1 MITMKRLIALMLTIV
16 MVMLMVAA
24 CGGGG
29 ETTTEAAKTTDATTE
44 ATTTTN
50 TTATTAATTTVPTVG
65 TTATT
70 VGTTATT
77 ATTVAT
83 TVATTEANPLAKYE
97 GSLVMHLDFD
107 EWDLDTNIIKD
118 ITGNGHDAQATKRV
132 NIANGPDG
140 FGDAAEFANDGDLLT
155 IKNSDALNFTTSDEF
170 TIQFWYK
177 PDANLYNL
185 SNSSWPCVFQKGEK
199 GDGWYGVWVPK
210 NGIAWGGDAGNIF
223 ATSKVNTNWQL
234 VTIVQKDGVVSTYV
248 DGLAGATVAAV
259 DYTSDFDLW
268 IGGKCR
274 DKGADVT
281 QQFYGCIDEFKIYSA
296 ALDYQAITGIKVEKP
311 DEEKA
316 IVKFDF
322 NEIKDGK
329 FIDSASGLEA
339 VISGTVTVGEGKN
352 GNAAIFD
359 SENDLLTIADNDL
372 LDLKKNQN
380 FTIEIV
386 YKADAGLFQTED
398 KSGWPCMF
406 QKGASGTG
414 WYGIWF
420 NKTFIHWGGQAGNFA
435 IKSDLAKD
443 ENNNVL
449 DTDWHTILIVQDAE
463 KGTITTYIDG
473 VAGKPLTA
481 QDYTSAYDLYI
492 GGKINDTTF
501 QRFVGA
507 IDEFNIYNYAFDA
520 DKIADSAK

>member
-1 MITMKRLIALMLTIV
+1 MKRMIALLLSIV

-24 CGGGG
+24 CGDAK
-29 ETTTEAAKTTDATTE
+29 TTTEATKATDATTE

-50 TTATTAATTTVPTVG
+50 TTATTAATTVATVG

-77 ATTVAT
+77 VGTTAT

-97 GSLVMHLDFD
+97 SSLVMHLDFD
-107 EWDLDTNIIKD
+107 EWDIDTNIITD
-118 ITGNGHDAQATKRV
+118 VTGNGHDAHASKKV
-132 NIANGPDG
+132 NIAEGPDG
-140 FGDAAEFANDGDLLT
+140 FGDAVEFANHGDVLT
-155 IKNSDALNFTTSDEF
+155 IKNSDALNFTVEDEF

-177 PDANLYNL
+177 PDANLYSL
-185 SNSSWPCVFQKGEK
+185 SNSAWPCVFQKGER
-199 GDGWYGVWVPK
+199 GDGWYGVWAPK
-210 NGIAWGGDAGNIF
+210 TGVVWGGDAGNIN
-223 ATSKVNTNWQL
+223 ATKTVSTEWQL
-234 VTIVQKDGVVSTYV
+234 VTIVQKEGVVSTYV
-248 DGLAGATVAAV
+248 DGIAGATVAAK

-274 DKGADVT
+274 DKGADVV
-281 QQFYGCIDEFKIYSA
+281 QQFYGRIDEFKIYSA

-316 IVKFDF
+316 VVKFDF
-322 NEIKDGK
+322 EEIKDGK

-359 SENDLLTIADNDL
+359 SEKDLLTIADNEL
-372 LDLKKNQN
+372 LNFKKNQN

-386 YKADAGLFQTED
+386 YKADAGLFKTED

-420 NKTFIHWGGQAGNFA
+420 NKTNIHWGGQAGNFA

-443 ENNNVL
+443 ADGNVL
-449 DTDWHTILIVQDAE
+449 DTDWHTILIIQDAE

-481 QDYTSAYDLYI
+481 QDYTSAYDLWI

-507 IDEFNIYNYAFDA
+507 IDEFNIYNYAFNA
-520 DKIADSAK
+520 DQIADSAK